1 MQANDVLLTGLRAR
15 SLAIPLEAAKR
26 KELQDD
32 FATRDRGGM
41 HIVLEDDH
49 LAHIFIPEVLP
60 SHRGGLG
67 SATTVNGVI
76 IAGMFDSALG
86 IAGLMHFL
94 GKRAG
99 TCELSMKFMRP
110 AMGDRID
117 VWSSTIRRGASLAF
131 VEAELYAG
139 GKLCSICTGIVA
151 VSGSQT
157 AA

>member
-1 MQANDVLLTGLRAR
+1 MQANDVLLTGLRSR
-15 SLAIPLEAAKR
+15 SIAIPLDATQRRA
-26 KELQDD
+26 LQDE
-32 FATRDRGGM
+32 FGQRSRNGM
-41 HIVLEDDH
+41 FIELEDDH
-49 LAHIFIPEVLP
+49 LAHLYIPEVLE

-67 SATTVNGVI
+67 SATTVNGVV

-86 IAGLMHFL
+86 ISGLMHFL

-157 AA
+157 AG